1 MNFARPKLFWR
12 MMIKPLAG
20 EPVRTALTVLAVA
33 LGVAVVLAMELAGNA
48 ATGSFHSS
56 LETLSG
62 EQNFEVTATGGVSED
77 LAGKLAALPD
87 DWRVTPRME
96 GFAVIADSK
105 KTLPLIGLDLIAESN
120 WLTLNKSGESTADA
134 PGNMFALNAQASLED
149 LTTRDSIWVGQSLGK
164 HPGDRLQL
172 LINDRSGVYNIRG
185 IFPDA
190 NGNESAIVMDIA
202 TAQFALQRAGRL
214 DRIYLRTPRA
224 DASASL
230 SLEEWQRRAQQV
242 LPEGVQVR
250 PAGASTNENRR
261 MLAAFRWNLRL
272 LSYIALVVGA
282 FLIYNTI
289 SVSVV
294 RRRAEIGIAR
304 ALGASRKQ
312 VLVAFLGEAAFIG
325 LAGVLLG
332 VPLGRLLASAAVKL
346 MGTTVSML
354 YVTSRPGSIA
364 CTPGSVALALFVGTG
379 VTLFSAWSPARE
391 AALVAPVE
399 AMARGRREFE
409 IRVAKTS
416 GLWFALLLAIAAAGA
431 SRVAPIGGKPIF
443 GYLATLLVVAAG
455 LFAIPAFVDASIR
468 ATSNL
473 LRKFLGV
480 EALLAARSLAGSLRR
495 TSVLVAALC
504 TAIAM
509 MTAVGIMVG
518 SFRQTV
524 VSWMND
530 ELPAD
535 LYLRPAGNPAADQH
549 PTISPELSDAIAK
562 LPGVSLVQRL
572 RAYEISYQGMPATLG
587 SIDLEN
593 REIYRTSDFLSGRST
608 ESVLAELRG
617 ANAVIVSEPFTY
629 KHHLQRGDW
638 LQLGLGVGQVS
649 FRIADVYY
657 DYASERGMVLMDR
670 QVMLRYLR
678 DPAPSN
684 IAVFVSPG
692 ADVATVRKE
701 IEAAAANY
709 RVLIFA
715 NGDLRGQAV
724 QIFDR
729 TFAITYALEAVAVLV
744 AVMGVAGALLAL
756 VIDRRRELGL
766 LRYLGASSR
775 QLRKL
780 ILTEAGLLALL
791 ANLSGMVLG
800 FFLSLILIF
809 VINKQ
814 SFGWTIRLHWPVAV
828 LLAAITLVFVATVLA
843 GYYPARIAV
852 GLNPLEVVHEE

>member
-62 EQNFEVTATGGVSED
+62 EQNFEVTAAGGVSED

-134 PGNMFALNAQASLED
+134 PGNMFALNGQASLEN

-214 DRIYLRTPRA
+214 DRIYLRTPQA

-250 PAGASTNENRR
+250 PAGASTDENRR

-346 MGTTVSML
+346 MGATVSML

-364 CTPGSVALALFVGTG
+364 CTPWSVALALFVGTG

-468 ATSNL
+468 VTSNL

-684 IAVFVSPG
+684 IAVFVSPD
-692 ADVATVRKE
+692 ADVATVRRE

-766 LRYLGASSR
+766 LRYLGASSG

-780 ILTEAGLLALL
+780 ILTEAGLLGLL